1 MKLLT
6 ATAYAQGLRV
16 DDFHWAVEGELVTLR
31 VFCDMHLDRPHGR
44 CECGRVFVG
53 LGSFYGTTTAM
64 VRDLPGI
71 TETDYLEA
79 LRNSLD
85 AQGWDARDA
94 DAEAA
99 HLLAEV
105 DRWPVGAIAER
116 FVDGLSVRALSD
128 ADIGRVPDRR

>member
-31 VFCDMHLDRPHGR
+31 AFCDLHLDRPHGR

-53 LGSFYGTTTAM
+53 LGSYYGTTTAM
-64 VRDLPGI
+64 VRSFPGI
-71 TETDYLEA
+71 TEADYRDA

-85 AQGWDARDA
+85 AQGWDACGA
-94 DAEAA
+94 DAEATR
-99 HLLAEV
+99 LIAEV
-105 DRWPVGAIAER
+105 SRLPVGAIVER
-116 FVDGLSVRALSD
+116 FVDDLAVRALSD